1 MLQPLNWTEFS
12 IWGLLGFGATI
23 PAKGMMCLTLRDV
36 GGKSIISFARF
47 VRKGLAVRFE
57 TLDGGQYSP
66 WQVNGWMDAKPVISF
81 IKGKGATQE
90 MPA

>member
-12 IWGLLGFGATI
+12 IWGLLGFGGTI
-23 PAKGMMCLTLRDV
+23 PANGMTCLILRNV
-36 GGKSIISFARF
+36 GDKRIISFARF
-47 VRKGLAVRFE
+47 VRKGLSVRFE
-57 TLDGGQYSP
+57 MKDGSRYSP